1 MRFGQRVF
9 LRPVE
14 KSAGYWYKSL
24 LQHQASTRTLIMTLP
39 QSRRLDFSEI
49 PILDVGP
56 LVAGDDDPTLIN
68 ALHRACADVGFLYV
82 RNHGV
87 SMALVETLKESAA
100 TFFAAPMAEKMKI
113 AIDPRIQGYLPLG
126 YRSYEGED
134 RAGTSHQEGFWIG
147 HDRPLNNDALLDGP
161 VQWPDGQPDLK
172 RAMLPYFDAVESLA
186 GALMRGF
193 SLALGLDEHR
203 FADFFK
209 KPLTRLKV
217 NHYPPQNTPTADND
231 IGVVPHSDSGG
242 FTILWQDNCGGLEIQ
257 NKNGEWVGAPPLKET
272 FVINLGNIMQIWSNG
287 RFSSTPHRVINR
299 SNRDRYSIPLFV
311 NPSADI
317 DIRPLIDFDSNHSTT
332 FNYGTYQRD
341 LWRRTFPVA
350 KIPA

>member
-39 QSRRLDFSEI
+39 QSRRLEFSEI

-68 ALHRACADVGFLYV
+68 ALHQACADVGFLYV

-87 SMALVETLKESAA
+87 SMALVEALKESAA
-100 TFFAAPMAEKMKI
+100 MFFAAPMVEKMKI

-134 RAGTSHQEGFWIG
+134 QAGTSHQEGFWIG
-147 HDRPLNNDALLDGP
+147 HDRPLSNDALLDGP

-172 RAMLPYFDAVESLA
+172 GRDYRDYRRGPTRHATALRRRRA
-186 GALMRGF
+186 
-193 SLALGLDEHR
+193 
-203 FADFFK
+203 
-209 KPLTRLKV
+209 T
-217 NHYPPQNTPTADND
+217 
-231 IGVVPHSDSGG
+231 
-242 FTILWQDNCGGLEIQ
+242 
-257 NKNGEWVGAPPLKET
+257 
-272 FVINLGNIMQIWSNG
+272 G
-287 RFSSTPHRVINR
+287 RDV
-299 SNRDRYSIPLFV
+299 RDRPGSV
-311 NPSADI
+311 DAS
-317 DIRPLIDFDSNHSTT
+317 
-332 FNYGTYQRD
+332 G
-341 LWRRTFPVA
+341 RRFGCDV
-350 KIPA
+350 